1 MTKGDKNRETRL
13 KKKMDKDPSIK
24 QDFIDRY
31 GKEEGEK
38 VYFATIRKRSMKE
51 DEEEELEEMSSM
63 GGGSVAGHM
72 GHPGDKEEE
81 TLIREEALIEKVFN
95 VILDS
100 RSR

>member
-1 MTKGDKNRETRL
+1 
-13 KKKMDKDPSIK
+13 
-24 QDFIDRY
+24 
-31 GKEEGEK
+31 
-38 VYFATIRKRSMKE
+38 
-51 DEEEELEEMSSM
+51 
-63 GGGSVAGHM
+63 M